1 VPYEL
6 LGLFAVAFVVAT
18 AATPMAARLARL
30 TGVVDQ
36 PGERRVNLRENIP
49 LLGGLAVALGASV
62 GFALLRH
69 ELSLSVPEQ
78 RRLEGLLIGGILLL
92 GVGVWDDRFGMRAR
106 NKLLVQVVAACVAI
120 HFGFQI
126 DHFRDPVLQQNWQL
140 TGWAMVLITIV
151 WIVGITNAIN
161 LIDGLDGLA
170 TGIAAII
177 TATLTY
183 VCWQFDQTLG
193 LFVGVALLGGLA
205 GFLPFN
211 FPPASLFLGDA
222 GSLFIGYTLALLAI
236 EGSSGQSVLTFVVP
250 LLALAVP
257 ILDTGLSIIRRLRRG
272 EHVFSP
278 DKQHM
283 HHRLLESEGS
293 HRSAVLSLYFVTGCF
308 CVIAISF
315 TKLAGYAA
323 IFFFITVVILTVRML
338 RNLGLLHSD
347 EDESEP
353 DSSPAE
359 AAETSS
365 TDDEPQN

>member
-1 VPYEL
+1 VSFEI
-6 LGLFAVAFVVAT
+6 LGLFVVAFVVAA
-18 AATPMAARLARL
+18 AATPVSARFARL
-30 TGVVDQ
+30 TGVVDR
-36 PGERRVNLRENIP
+36 PDDHDRGVNTRKGIP
-49 LLGGLAVALGASV
+49 LLGGLAVALGAAV
-62 GFALLRH
+62 GFSLLRR
-69 ELSLSVPEQ
+69 ELSLSPSEGS
-78 RRLEGLLIGGILLL
+78 RLEGLLIGGVFLL
-92 GVGVWDDRFGMRAR
+92 GVGIWDDRFGVRAR
-106 NKLLVQVVAACVAI
+106 NKLLCQIIAAGIAI
-120 HFGFQI
+120 YFGFQI
-126 DHFRDPVLQQNWQL
+126 DHFRDPVLGQDWQL
-140 TGWAMVLITIV
+140 TGWAMVLVTTV

-170 TGIAAII
+170 TGVAAII

-193 LFVGVALLGGLA
+193 MYVGIALLGGLL
-205 GFLPFN
+205 GFLPFH

-236 EGSSGQSVLTFVVP
+236 EGASGQSMVTFVVP

-257 ILDTGLSIIRRLRRG
+257 ILDTGLSIVRRLRRG

-308 CVIAISF
+308 CIIAISF

-323 IFFFITVVILTVRML
+323 LFFFITVVILTIRML
-338 RNLGLLHSD
+338 RNLGLLGA
-347 EDESEP
+347 EDSGPSE
-353 DSSPAE
+353 AE
-359 AAETSS
+359 DVSS
-365 TDDEPQN
+365 TGDERQA

>member
-1 VPYEL
+1 MSYEL
-6 LGLFAVAFVVAT
+6 FGLFAVAFVVAA
-18 AATPMAARLARL
+18 AATPVAARFARLA
-30 TGVVDQ
+30 GVVDR
-36 PGERRVNLRENIP
+36 PDDRGVNTREGIP
-49 LLGGLAVALGASV
+49 LLGGLAVALGAAMS
-62 GFALLRH
+62 FSLLHR
-69 ELSLSVPEQ
+69 ELGLSLAENG
-78 RRLEGLLIGGILLL
+78 RLEGLLIGGTVLLCA
-92 GVGVWDDRFGMRAR
+92 GIWDDRFGLRAR
-106 NKLLVQVVAACVAI
+106 NKLLIQIIAAGIAI
-120 HFGFQI
+120 HYGFQI
-126 DHFRDPVLQQNWQL
+126 DHFRDPVMRQDWQL
-140 TGWAMVLITIV
+140 TGWAMMLITTV

-170 TGIAAII
+170 TGVAAII

-193 LFVGVALLGGLA
+193 VYVGIALVGGLL

-250 LLALAVP
+250 LLALAIP
-257 ILDTGLSIIRRLRRG
+257 ILDTCLSIVRRLRRG
-272 EHVFSP
+272 ENVFSP

-283 HHRLLESEGS
+283 HHRLLASEGS

-323 IFFFITVVILTVRML
+323 IFFFITVVILTIRML
-338 RNLGLLHSD
+338 HNLGLLELGESVTSETEEAPPVSD
-347 EDESEP
+347 EEQ
-353 DSSPAE
+353 A
-359 AAETSS
+359 
-365 TDDEPQN
+365 